1 MPKKILAVVLVAL
14 LLSVSAY
21 LFVDR
26 YLESP
31 LEFNQQTVE
40 YTLKPGSN
48 LRLVARDLHKKG
60 YLKYP
65 ELLLLYS
72 RLEKNGHVIQAGHYQ
87 LEKGLTPKGLLEKL
101 QKGEISYY
109 QLTLVEGW
117 TLNQAINYLKEVPFL
132 IPSELSQDK
141 LTEQFQYPGV
151 KKVNLEGLF
160 FPDTYRYHRGM
171 SMWDILSQSHQRLL
185 QVLDEEW
192 QSREKGLPYASA
204 YEALIMASLIE
215 KETGVP
221 SERQTIAGVFVR
233 RLQKKMRLQTDP
245 TVIYGLGQTFDGN
258 LRSKHLKD
266 EKNPYNTYRHFGL
279 PPTPIAMVGREAI
292 YAALHP
298 EVGKSLYFVAKG
310 DGSHYFSETLAEHNK
325 AVRHY
330 QIEKRRKD
338 YVSSPQP

>member
-1 MPKKILAVVLVAL
+1 MLKRILASVLVFL
-14 LLSVSAY
+14 LFLGSVY
-21 LFVDR
+21 VFINR

-31 LEFNQQTVE
+31 LEFSQQTVE

-48 LRLVARDLHKKG
+48 LRMVASDLQRKG
-60 YLKYP
+60 YLKHP

-87 LEKGLTPKGLLEKL
+87 FEQGLTPKALLKKL
-101 QKGEISYY
+101 QKGDISYY

-117 TLNQAINYLKEVPFL
+117 TLSQVINYLKEVQFL
-132 IPSELSQDK
+132 MPSDLSSAK
-141 LTEQFQYPGV
+141 LAEQFQYPGV
-151 KKVNLEGLF
+151 KANLEGLF
-160 FPDTYRYHRGM
+160 FPDTYQYHRGM
-171 SMWDILSQSHQRLL
+171 SMLDILSQSHQRLL

-192 QSREKGLPYASA
+192 QKRAEGLPYLSA

-221 SERQTIAGVFVR
+221 SERKTIAGVFVR
-233 RLQKKMRLQTDP
+233 RLQKRMRLQTDP
-245 TVIYGLGQTFDGN
+245 TVIYGLGQSFNGN

-266 EKNPYNTYRHFGL
+266 QKNPYNTYRHFGL

-292 YAALHP
+292 HAALHP
-298 EVGKSLYFVAKG
+298 EAGNNLYFVAKG
-310 DGSHYFSETLAEHNK
+310 DGSHYFSATLAEHNK

>member
-1 MPKKILAVVLVAL
+1 MLKKFLVAVLAAL
-14 LLSVSAY
+14 LLLVSAY
-21 LFVDR
+21 VFFER
-26 YLESP
+26 YLGSP
-31 LEFNQQTVE
+31 LDFNDQTVE

-48 LRLVARDLHKKG
+48 LSLVVNDLQKKG

-65 ELLLLYS
+65 KLLLLYS
-72 RLEKNGHVIQAGHYQ
+72 RLEKDGHVIQAGHYQ
-87 LEKGLTPKGLLEKL
+87 FEPGLTPKELLKKL
-101 QKGEISYY
+101 QQGDISYY

-117 TLNQAINYLKEVPFL
+117 TLRQAINYLKEVQFL
-132 IPSELSQDK
+132 IPSDLSVEV
-141 LTEQFQYPGV
+141 LSTQFKHPDAET
-151 KKVNLEGLF
+151 NLEGLF

-171 SMWDILSQSHQRLL
+171 SMLDILSQSHQRLL

-192 QSREKGLPYASA
+192 QKRAEGLPYSSS
-204 YEALIMASLIE
+204 YQALVMASLIE

-221 SERQTIAGVFVR
+221 SERNTIAGVFVR

-245 TVIYGLGQTFDGN
+245 TVIYGLGQAFNGN

-266 EKNPYNTYRHFGL
+266 SKNPYNTYRHFGL

-292 YAALHP
+292 HAALHP
-298 EVGKSLYFVAKG
+298 EAGKSLYFVAKG
-310 DGSHYFSETLAEHNK
+310 DGSHYFSETLDEHNK